1 MTHTMMTHRYYS
13 RAAPTWPEATSR
25 NLGEMGHTLLFPFR
39 LHIFSHMTAA
49 ATSMSRDKIFQFH
62 FRTFSQFETFLK
74 WNIQIGLIRSKGV
87 AHFLY

>member
-39 LHIFSHMTAA
+39 LHIFSHVTAA
-49 ATSMSRDKIFQFH
+49 ATSMSRDKYFNFILELSPNLKH
-62 FRTFSQFETFLK
+62 SSNGTFKS
-74 WNIQIGLIRSKGV
+74 G
-87 AHFLY
+87 